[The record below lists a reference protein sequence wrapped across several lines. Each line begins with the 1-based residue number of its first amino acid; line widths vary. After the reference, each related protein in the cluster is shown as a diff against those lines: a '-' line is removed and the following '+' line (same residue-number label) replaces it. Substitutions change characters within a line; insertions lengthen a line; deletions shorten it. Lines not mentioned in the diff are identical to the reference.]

1 MKIRISKL
9 FLLALLS
16 IFMLSA
22 CSEESSSESANSTKE
37 KADDK
42 TLDVAIDATPPSLDP
57 HVSTAVATG
66 QIATAIFETLVSYD
80 ENYEVQP
87 SLAKSIEVSED
98 GKTYTFPLRDV
109 TFHNGDTL
117 TSADVKASLERW
129 GRISLFGRATM
140 KGVTVEAPDEK
151 TVVLTLEKPS
161 TTLLDD
167 LAYPTGQAAY
177 ILPKSILDEAGDD
190 VVKELVGT
198 GPYKFVEWAQDQYIH
213 VEKYEDYQNPAGE
226 GSGLAGAK
234 TLAYDDIFYHIV
246 VDAST
251 RLNGLLSGEY
261 DYAKSLTTDKYDELK
276 NNKDITTTT
285 IEPGMYPGLIFDT
298 TEGFFSDPVA
308 RQALSAALNFD
319 EIMFGAA
326 GHKDFYRLDPGLM
339 MKEQKKWYTD
349 AGSDLYNKQDTERA
363 KKLFK
368 EAGYNGETITIM
380 TTQDYPFMYNTA
392 IVIQDQLAKVG
403 VKVKL
408 DVFDWPTL
416 LANRADRSKWDA
428 FTSSFPFVGQ
438 PGQTLFLYSAN
449 KHSSGY
455 ASPEMDGYLDE
466 VRYASTQEEAFAAW
480 EKAQAL
486 YWEDIPVIKFGDLN
500 YLDGSRNGLTVDNLF
515 GIEIFWNVD
524 KK

>member
-1 MKIRISKL
+1 MKLFKL
-9 FLLALLS
+9 FLFSLFS
-16 IFMLSA
+16 IFILSA
-22 CSEESSSESANSTKE
+22 CSEGSSSESNDSPKRT
-37 KADDK
+37 ADDK

-57 HVSTAVATG
+57 HVSTAVVTG
-66 QIATAIFETLVSYD
+66 QISTAIFETLVAYD
-80 ENYEVQP
+80 QNYKVQP
-87 SLAKSIEVSED
+87 SLAESIQVSED
-98 GKTYTFPLRDV
+98 GKAYTFPLRDV
-109 TFHNGDTL
+109 SFHNGDTL

-140 KGVTVEAPDEK
+140 KGVTVDTPDEK
-151 TVVLTLEKPS
+151 TVVLNLEKPS
-161 TTLLDD
+161 ITLLDD

-213 VEKYEDYQNPAGE
+213 VSRYEDYQNPVGE
-226 GSGLAGAK
+226 GSGLAGEK

-261 DYAKSLTTDKYDELK
+261 DYAKSLTTDSYDELK
-276 NNKDITTTT
+276 NNQEITTSM

-298 TEGFFSDPVA
+298 TEGFFSNPVA
-308 RQALSAALNFD
+308 RQALSAALDFE

-326 GHKDFYRLDPGLM
+326 GHKDFYRIDPGLM
-339 MKEQKKWYTD
+339 MKEQQDWYTN
-349 AGSDLYNKQDTERA
+349 AGSELYNQKDTERA

-403 VKVKL
+403 AKVEL
-408 DVFDWPTL
+408 DVYDWPTL
-416 LANRADRSKWDA
+416 LANRADRSNWDA

-438 PGQTLFLYSAN
+438 PGQTLFLHSAN

-455 ASPEMDGYLDE
+455 ANPEMDGYLDA
-466 VRYASTQEEAFAAW
+466 VRYATTQEEALAAW

-486 YWEDIPVIKFGDLN
+486 YWEDTPVIKFGDLN
-500 YLDGSRNGLTVDNLF
+500 YLDGSRNGITVDNLF
-515 GIEIFWNVD
+515 GLEIFWNVH
-524 KK
+524 KN